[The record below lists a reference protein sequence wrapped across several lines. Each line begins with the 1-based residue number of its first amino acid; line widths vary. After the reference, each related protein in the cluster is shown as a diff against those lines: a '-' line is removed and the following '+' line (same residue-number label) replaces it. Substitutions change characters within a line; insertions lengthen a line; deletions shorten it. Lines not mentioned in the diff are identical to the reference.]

1 MRIALN
7 IFPEVECGTTGG
19 DRRTFKYKKNRRSQG
34 ELRTAACYGGMGY
47 GVNSNCMKLLGAE
60 AEGVR
65 LVAVE
70 DVAGVDFFAHI
81 VERWIVAVGYD
92 GIGLLLKGG

>member
-1 MRIALN
+1 M
-7 IFPEVECGTTGG
+7 ECGTTEGY
-19 DRRTFKYKKNRRSQG
+19 RKIPTYKKNRRSQFP
-34 ELRTAACYGGMGY
+34 LRTAACYGGMGY

-60 AEGVR
+60 AEGVG

-92 GIGLLLKGG
+92 GIGLLLEGG

>member
-1 MRIALN
+1 M
-7 IFPEVECGTTGG
+7 ECGTTEGY
-19 DRRTFKYKKNRRSQG
+19 RKIPTYKTNRRSQE

-60 AEGVR
+60 AEGVG

-92 GIGLLLKGG
+92 GIGLLLEGG

>member
-1 MRIALN
+1 M
-7 IFPEVECGTTGG
+7 ECGTTEGY
-19 DRRTFKYKKNRRSQG
+19 RKIPTYKKNRRSQG
-34 ELRTAACYGGMGY
+34 ELGTAACYGGMGY
-47 GVNSNCMKLLGAE
+47 EVNSNCMKLLGAE
-60 AEGVR
+60 AEGVG

-92 GIGLLLKGG
+92 GIGLLLEGG

>member
-1 MRIALN
+1 MEFGIT
-7 IFPEVECGTTGG
+7 EG
-19 DRRTFKYKKNRRSQG
+19 DWKIPTYKKNRRSQG
-34 ELRTAACYGGMGY
+34 ELRTAACYGGIGY
-47 GVNSNCMKLLGAE
+47 GVISNCMKLLGAE
-60 AEGVR
+60 AEGVG

>member
-1 MRIALN
+1 M
-7 IFPEVECGTTGG
+7 ECGTTEGY
-19 DRRTFKYKKNRRSQG
+19 RKIPTYKKNRRSQG

-60 AEGVR
+60 AEGVE

-92 GIGLLLKGG
+92 GIGLLLEGG

>member
-19 DRRTFKYKKNRRSQG
+19 DRKIPTYKKAAVRSYT
-34 ELRTAACYGGMGY
+34 LRTAACYGGMGY
-47 GVNSNCMKLLGAE
+47 GVISNCMKLLGAE
-60 AEGVR
+60 AEGVG

-92 GIGLLLKGG
+92 GISLLLEGG

>member
-1 MRIALN
+1 MEFGIT
-7 IFPEVECGTTGG
+7 EG
-19 DRRTFKYKKNRRSQG
+19 DWKIPTYKKNRRSQG

-47 GVNSNCMKLLGAE
+47 GVISNCMKLLGAE
-60 AEGVR
+60 AEGVG

-70 DVAGVDFFAHI
+70 DVAGVDFVAHI

-92 GIGLLLKGG
+92 GISLLLEGG

>member
-1 MRIALN
+1 M
-7 IFPEVECGTTGG
+7 ECGTTEGY
-19 DRRTFKYKKNRRSQG
+19 RKIPTYKKKRRSQG

-60 AEGVR
+60 AEGVE

-92 GIGLLLKGG
+92 GIGLLLEGG